1 MCCISNNCLNF
12 WFSPSLGG
20 HTIGTSHC
28 SAFSNRLYNFTGKG
42 DVDQTLDNDYVPT
55 LKNKCK
61 PNDLTTLV
69 EMDPGSF
76 KTFDTSYYK
85 LIAKRRSL
93 LTSDDT
99 LLTNAEAKALVMR
112 LANSPSEFFKEFG
125 ASMVKMGNIGVKTSI
140 DGEIRK
146 KCAVVN

>member
-1 MCCISNNCLNF
+1 M
-12 WFSPSLGG
+12 
-20 HTIGTSHC
+20 
-28 SAFSNRLYNFTGKG
+28 
-42 DVDQTLDNDYVPT
+42 
-55 LKNKCK
+55 
-61 PNDLTTLV
+61 TTLV

>member
-1 MCCISNNCLNF
+1 
-12 WFSPSLGG
+12 
-20 HTIGTSHC
+20 
-28 SAFSNRLYNFTGKG
+28 
-42 DVDQTLDNDYVPT
+42 VPQ

-76 KTFDTSYYK
+76 KSFDNSYYK
-85 LIAKRRSL
+85 LVAKRRSL
-93 LTSDDT
+93 FTSDDT
-99 LLTNAEAKALVMR
+99 LLTNAESKALVMR

-125 ASMVKMGNIGVKTSI
+125 VSMVNMGNIGVKTGA

-146 KCAVVN
+146 KCAIVN